1 MNNEESIPCFPI
13 RAFVPVLVRC
23 VTAEHVVQQEQKL
36 EMMMNACRALAN
48 LLEALPRSII
58 NLYDVIP
65 VLVEKA
71 CHIENPSLSFSL
83 LHSFNSIIL
92 TAYT

>member
-1 MNNEESIPCFPI
+1 MSLFIALPCVQYLIMNNEESIPCFPI

-23 VTAEHVVQQEQKL
+23 VTAEHVPQQEQKL

-58 NLYDVIP
+58 NLCDVIP
-65 VLVEKA
+65 VLVDKA
-71 CHIENPSLSFSL
+71 CFEL
-83 LHSFNSIIL
+83 
-92 TAYT
+92 